1 MASRPRGSA
10 RPRVTRVF
18 VRLAVVVG
26 LAGILLLAGSG
37 AAEAHP
43 LGNFTINLYDGL
55 IVRTDGI
62 DVDYVVDMAEIPAFE
77 ERQTIDVNG
86 DGTLDP
92 TETAAYV
99 DQTCGRPRTG
109 SPSRSL
115 GARSRCVPRAPARS
129 RSLQAPA
136 VCRRCAS
143 SARCTAR
150 RSSARA
156 SRSPIATRN
165 FAGRIGWHEV
175 TVVGDRHRGAR
186 QRRAGTKLE
195 RASHVVSRRTSCSR
209 RSINERPRS
218 GGRPDVGSRPRRR
231 PTSSTAPITRGFG
244 DMFTTAFAC
253 LVTTGGSSPL
263 LWSLALATAFAIGGL
278 HALGPGHGKTLMAAY
293 LVGIDVRPRQVVAVG
308 AAVSVMHTASVVA
321 LGVTVLAAGQAFTPE
336 VAYRWTTIASGALV
350 AILGGYLL
358 ITRLASARH
367 ARAHAHGHDHDHT
380 HEPRPVGS
388 VSRRSPCR
396 AASSPRPRR

>member
-99 DQTCGRPRTG
+99 DQTCGRLADGLTVAVAG
-109 SPSRSL
+109 SALPVRPAGDGTVSFPP
-115 GARSRCVPRAPARS
+115 GAGGLSTMRLECPMHGKAQLREG
-129 RSLQAPA
+129 QQ
-136 VCRRCAS
+136 
-143 SARCTAR
+143 
-150 RSSARA
+150 
-156 SRSPIATRN
+156 IAYRDGN

-175 TVVGDRHRGAR
+175 TVVGDRLAVLASDAPAQSLSAR
-186 QRRAGTKLE
+186 LTSYPANLLQSPLDQRT
-195 RASHVVSRRTSCSR
+195 ASFQV
-209 RSINERPRS
+209 
-218 GGRPDVGSRPRRR
+218 GG
-231 PTSSTAPITRGFG
+231 PTSISAAPVSAASAPITRGFG
-244 DMFTTAFAC
+244 DMLTTAFAG
-253 LVTTGGSSPL
+253 LVTTGGSTPL
-263 LWSLALATAFAIGGL
+263 LWALALATAFAIGGL

-293 LVGIDVRPRQVVAVG
+293 LVGIGRPA
-308 AAVSVMHTASVVA
+308 
-321 LGVTVLAAGQAFTPE
+321 
-336 VAYRWTTIASGALV
+336 ASGGRRWRRSVGDAHGFGGV
-350 AILGGYLL
+350 AGGHR
-358 ITRLASARH
+358 IARRQGVHPRGRVPMDDHRVGRTGRRARSVSPHHATPRRPPRTR
-367 ARAHAHGHDHDHT
+367 ARAWA
-380 HEPRPVGS
+380 RP
-388 VSRRSPCR
+388 
-396 AASSPRPRR
+396 